1 MINEWKLLATRC
13 NAKGIRRNVFF
24 TQSQF
29 TSRHQRGNMSENMIT
44 DGEEDHYL
52 EEFFPKQVPYHLLPL
67 IEHRIKLLCKTDAT
81 INPGEVQ
88 LINTTCI
95 IKGKSRKKLSMFLLP
110 YDNLPLSFESSGY
123 IDQNYTGRVMIR
135 LGNFTHKK
143 IRLSAGTPIAY
154 IAMSSFSIE

>member
-1 MINEWKLLATRC
+1 M
-13 NAKGIRRNVFF
+13 FF

-29 TSRHQRGNMSENMIT
+29 TNRHQRGNMSKNMIT
-44 DGEEDHYL
+44 DGEEYHYL

-81 INPGEVQ
+81 INPGERQ
-88 LINTTCI
+88 LINTTCV
-95 IKGKSRKKLSMFLLP
+95 IKGKSRKKLSMFLIA
-110 YDNLPLSFESSGY
+110 YENLPLSCESTGY
-123 IDQNYTGRVMIR
+123 IDQNYTGRLMVQ

>member
-1 MINEWKLLATRC
+1 M
-13 NAKGIRRNVFF
+13 FF

-81 INPGEVQ
+81 INPGEIQ
-88 LINTTCI
+88 LINTTYV
-95 IKGKSRKKLSMFLLP
+95 IKGKSRKKNCSPTRIYPYPSSLL
-110 YDNLPLSFESSGY
+110 DIL
-123 IDQNYTGRVMIR
+123 IR
-135 LGNFTHKK
+135 TL
-143 IRLSAGTPIAY
+143 R
-154 IAMSSFSIE
+154 EE

>member
-1 MINEWKLLATRC
+1 M
-13 NAKGIRRNVFF
+13 FF

-81 INPGEVQ
+81 INYNATMLQSRGNLAKNYPCFCSPMIIYPYPSSLLDT
-88 LINTTCI
+88 LIRT
-95 IKGKSRKKLSMFLLP
+95 
-110 YDNLPLSFESSGY
+110 
-123 IDQNYTGRVMIR
+123 IR
-135 LGNFTHKK
+135 
-143 IRLSAGTPIAY
+143 
-154 IAMSSFSIE
+154 EE

>member
-1 MINEWKLLATRC
+1 M
-13 NAKGIRRNVFF
+13 FF

-95 IKGKSRKKLSMFLLP
+95 IKGKSRKKLSMFLFP

-143 IRLSAGTPIAY
+143 IRLSGGTPIAY